1 VCKQFAVLNEKKPAQ
16 EENQLKALED
26 YLRKVIA
33 GLHTPPD
40 LVKPEHKK
48 ITTDERKLALAKLHE
63 FLEYSELREKQGKKL
78 IKLGHAE
85 KRIGGRYK
93 SSKLV
98 QFMKK
103 NLS

>member
-1 VCKQFAVLNEKKPAQ
+1 
-16 EENQLKALED
+16 
-26 YLRKVIA
+26 
-33 GLHTPPD
+33 
-40 LVKPEHKK
+40 VKPEHKK
-48 ITTDERKLALAKLHE
+48 ITTDERNLALAKLHE

>member
-1 VCKQFAVLNEKKPAQ
+1 MLNEKKPSQ
-16 EENQLKALED
+16 DDNHLKTLED

-33 GLHTPPD
+33 GLYTPPEQ
-40 LVKPEHKK
+40 VKPEHRK
-48 ITTDERKLALAKLHE
+48 ITASERTQALAKLHE